1 MWMCASHFGLR
12 RRCGTRTSASINS
25 SISRRAIRAL
35 SRSRPRHCRTSLATY
50 VPPHSHSTYA
60 RLTRPQRVRRL
71 EVQVAGLQLQVSV
84 REAEGRVLSAALTER
99 DAALREAITIAEQIY
114 AAKTTNGAS

>member
-1 MWMCASHFGLR
+1 M
-12 RRCGTRTSASINS
+12 
-25 SISRRAIRAL
+25 
-35 SRSRPRHCRTSLATY
+35 
-50 VPPHSHSTYA
+50 
-60 RLTRPQRVRRL
+60 RRL